1 MLANNTSIRHLFNKV
16 LRDYDK
22 LMGVKQVRWGR
33 GGLRVLPGEGTVRGR
48 LGFYQG
54 RA

>member
-22 LMGVKQVRWGR
+22 LMGVKQVGGGGQNGWR
-33 GGLRVLPGEGTVRGR
+33 GGERRG
-48 LGFYQG
+48 QQ
-54 RA
+54 A